1 MVTIYDIAKAAKTSP
16 ASVSRVI
23 NDRGGVKPATAQ
35 RIKDTMEAMD
45 FQPRWKALDRNRF
58 LIFVPDYKR
67 ALCGGYVAGILSG
80 ITDAAFASGIGLQ
93 LRPFSTQAIDI
104 HLLRQL
110 FMQESVSGCILI
122 SMYQGYSLP
131 SKLDLAGLPHV
142 VIGHKK
148 QDDDVNQILL
158 DDRQAGREAT
168 EYLLSLGHKHIAMV
182 SFSHVDQ
189 GHCDRYQG
197 FAEAITKTNSKKPI
211 CLQCNDATYDA
222 GKSAA
227 RHLLSPLER
236 PTAVI
241 ITNEDI
247 AAGFQAEAKR
257 MGVSIPRDLSLI
269 AFEET
274 DKLSLL
280 DTPLTSMQTPAYLM
294 GIESVKML
302 KTLIVSDKKSTRPLV
317 LTYTAKHMTLP
328 LIARHSTGAIKI

>member
-1 MVTIYDIAKAAKTSP
+1 MVTIYDIAKAANTSP

-23 NDRGGVKPATAQ
+23 NDRGGVNPATAQ
-35 RIKDTMEAMD
+35 RIKETMEALG

-58 LIFVPDYKR
+58 LIFVPDYKK
-67 ALCGGYVAGILSG
+67 ALSGGYVSG
-80 ITDAAFASGIGLQ
+80 IMSGIADTAFSAGIGLQ
-93 LRPFSTQAIDI
+93 LRPFSSQGSDVQD
-104 HLLRQL
+104 LRQL

-122 SMYQGYSLP
+122 SMYQGYALP
-131 SKLDLAGLPHV
+131 SQLDLAGLPHV

-148 QDDDVNQILL
+148 HDDDLHQILL
-158 DDRQAGREAT
+158 DDRQAGREAA
-168 EYLLSLGHKHIAMV
+168 EYLISLGHRHIAMV
-182 SFSHVDQ
+182 AFSHRDQ
-189 GHCDRYQG
+189 GHMDRWLG
-197 FAEAITKTNSKKPI
+197 FVDAMKRIGVEKPL
-211 CLQCNDATYDA
+211 CLQCNDATYEA

-247 AAGFQAEAKR
+247 AAGFQAEAKGMR
-257 MGVSIPRDLSLI
+257 VSIPENLSLI

-294 GIESVKML
+294 GAEAVNML
-302 KTLIVSDKKSTRPLV
+302 RSALDSGKKAAGHPR
-317 LTYTAKHMTLP
+317 TARHMSLP
-328 LIARHSTGAIKI
+328 LIARHSTSAIKI